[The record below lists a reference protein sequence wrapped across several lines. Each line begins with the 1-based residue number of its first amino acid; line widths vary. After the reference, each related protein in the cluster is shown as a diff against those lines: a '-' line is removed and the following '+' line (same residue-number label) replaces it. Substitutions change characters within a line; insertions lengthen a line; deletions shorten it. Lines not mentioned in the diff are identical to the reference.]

1 VVVAVVAYQSM
12 LSPGFEPE
20 NRPEF
25 PGMVWSPFLCQQ
37 LMEKSTMPG
46 VSYSTIG
53 PVAER
58 VGIPRWRLAYL
69 IERGDVPG
77 PSLQIPGRRLFSEE
91 DVDHIRAALNDQR
104 EGHNPGTSVQR

>member
-1 VVVAVVAYQSM
+1 MVAYQSM
-12 LSPGFEPE
+12 LSPGLGPE
-20 NRPEF
+20 DRPEF
-25 PGMVWSPFLCQQ
+25 PGTVWTPFLGQQ

-77 PSLQIPGRRLFSEE
+77 PSLQVPGRRLFSEE
-91 DVDHIRAALNDQR
+91 DVDRIRAALNEERDR
-104 EGHNPGTSVQR
+104 SNRWTT